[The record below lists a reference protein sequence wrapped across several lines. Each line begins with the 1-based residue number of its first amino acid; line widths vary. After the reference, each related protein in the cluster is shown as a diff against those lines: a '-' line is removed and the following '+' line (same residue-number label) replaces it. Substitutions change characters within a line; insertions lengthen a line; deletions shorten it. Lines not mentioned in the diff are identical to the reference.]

1 MKGYLTG
8 SIDFAFEVAGRYWII
23 DWKTNRLGTKAS
35 DYTTEAVSAKM
46 DENLY
51 RLQYILYLVAFKRL
65 LESRTG
71 ISGGYSLIGGAAYF
85 FVRGVRKD
93 KPAQGIE
100 IDRPSE
106 ALIECLDD
114 FFKNGYSDQVLETYA
129 QKRAEESAS

>member
-1 MKGYLTG
+1 
-8 SIDFAFEVAGRYWII
+8 
-23 DWKTNRLGTKAS
+23 
-35 DYTTEAVSAKM
+35 M

-65 LESRTG
+65 LESRTE
-71 ISGGYSLIGGAAYF
+71 ISSGYSLIGGAAYF

-93 KPAQGIE
+93 KSAQGIE

-114 FFKNGYSDQVLETYA
+114 FFKNGYSDQVLEMYA